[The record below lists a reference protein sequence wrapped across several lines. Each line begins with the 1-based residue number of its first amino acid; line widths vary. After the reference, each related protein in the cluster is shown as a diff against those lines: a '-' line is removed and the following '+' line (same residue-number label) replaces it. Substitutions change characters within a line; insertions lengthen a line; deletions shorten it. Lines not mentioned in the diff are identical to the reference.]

1 MNKKRYSNITKSNN
15 TNKIS
20 ESNTKSGI
28 LQNLIYGASVG
39 TGASLASNAVNS
51 MINDKNETTIKCQN
65 ELLDFIKCMDNSG
78 ENFIFCKDN
87 YLNLKKCLNIQ

>member
-28 LQNLIYGASVG
+28 LQNLVYGASVG
-39 TGASLASNAVNS
+39 TGASIASNTINS
-51 MINDKNETTIKCQN
+51 FMNKDKEEYSKCHKIMIEFFN
-65 ELLDFIKCMDNSG
+65 CMNYNG
-78 ENFIFCKDN
+78 ENFLSCRDN
-87 YLNLKKCLNIQ
+87 YIKLKECYNI